1 MGISTKPTNEPDKH
15 HHHHGHDNPQEDQ
28 RVGGFKFLFDHP
40 FHKYVAHCL
49 RFHPFT
55 AGWGA
60 PARVS
65 FFVEKHS
72 MGCIIPQNPAGFNK
86 TFVNGGRIRPS
97 PFPRKIDFPLEPAW
111 VLCYNTPRKN
121 KRADERKY
129 PRPALQRSGVT
140 GCKRRPGQRGEVPFG
155 AAALN
160 GYIAKP
166 TRRRRQAPLQAAKRA
181 GCPTPW
187 GVLLNLGGTAKKSLR
202 PFCWGRSFFV
212 PKRHRKLLF

>member
-1 MGISTKPTNEPDKH
+1 MLAFSS
-15 HHHHGHDNPQEDQ
+15 
-28 RVGGFKFLFDHP
+28 
-40 FHKYVAHCL
+40 FH
-49 RFHPFT
+49 R
-55 AGWGA
+55 GWGA

-129 PRPALQRSGVT
+129 PRPALPEKRRHRLQAPPWAAGGSSFRSG
-140 GCKRRPGQRGEVPFG
+140 G
-155 AAALN
+155 AERL
-160 GYIAKP
+160 AKP

-187 GVLLNLGGTAKKSLR
+187 GALLNLGGTAKKSLR

-212 PKRHRKLLF
+212 PKKHRKLLF